1 MTEEEDDWIALGGE
15 SDEDNAGAGFEEY
28 GEQDQNPATASDSA
42 GLEPLA
48 EDISNAGASIASLR
62 DASLAYPGTDR
73 GRNADNSSDSS
84 DSDSDGAPRRKR
96 GRLERER
103 TDQQQEAPEEEA
115 QGKELKPDEKKP
127 DDKLPTSTDAGSA
140 GKGPGKE
147 GSGTGTSK
155 QGGAA
160 SGRQAAVAANATPAT
175 AGRGSK
181 RPHRGGPAFGP
192 TPAGRGPGGP
202 PFHARAAPP
211 QAMGPQQGRWRPN
224 FIGGSPQRGPIRPP
238 VPGIDMPMGLGMDRA
253 PRGMGGPMQG
263 GRGGPEFFRG
273 RAPGDGAPPFRE
285 APLWGPRGPD
295 GGRGLPL
302 QIHPPQHMQAPL
314 LAPPHLYPNKLSTRG
329 RHVDPGRGPMNRRPP
344 GNGPPGMMGPVRP
357 PAFVQHLPGTLPRWD
372 DGPAGHGPRPGMF
385 SQPPRRPFSGGTDL
399 YQRGGIGP
407 VAGRR

>member
-238 VPGIDMPMGLGMDRA
+238 VPANPSTA
-253 PRGMGGPMQG
+253 THAGPSAS
-263 GRGGPEFFRG
+263 PS
-273 RAPGDGAPPFRE
+273 
-285 APLWGPRGPD
+285 APLPEQAINEGAACGPWAGPD
-295 GGRGLPL
+295 ES
-302 QIHPPQHMQAPL
+302 QA
-314 LAPPHLYPNKLSTRG
+314 AWQW
-329 RHVDPGRGPMNRRPP
+329 
-344 GNGPPGMMGPVRP
+344 
-357 PAFVQHLPGTLPRWD
+357 PAWD
-372 DGPAGHGPRPGMF
+372 DGACAATSICPAPSRN
-385 SQPPRRPFSGGTDL
+385 
-399 YQRGGIGP
+399 
-407 VAGRR
+407 VAQVG